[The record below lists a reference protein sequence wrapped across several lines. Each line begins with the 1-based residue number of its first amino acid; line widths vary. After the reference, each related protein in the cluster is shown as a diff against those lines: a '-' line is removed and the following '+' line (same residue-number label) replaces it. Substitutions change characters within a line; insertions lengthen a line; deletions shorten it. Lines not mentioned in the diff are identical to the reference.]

1 MICGPIVPNT
11 LTSLRDVIE
20 QEVGRVER
28 GLRVVATDIV
38 FGHHGEVDVLAC
50 DASGAP
56 VLIFAAAPETSAGL
70 ATRIL
75 SAHTWL
81 LDNAAWLAAEVGES
95 GLRPELGPRVLVIGL
110 EILAGTVAELRVLG
124 VPSLAVMQFSTFTMG
139 GIRRLGVTTLH
150 SEGCAAEEVGSAGCA
165 VDPFEVPNGVVEP
178 ASRAVAARFLDT
190 LRKVDARM
198 TSSGDRFS
206 RCLSLGGSLV
216 AELVMT
222 DGRLYVNFPASAE
235 LGPDVDLELTEDSCL
250 SLVDIALRMV
260 LLLEVGPDLG
270 LAEAKPGSAKPAFSS
285 QPRIVPSPDR
295 TVVEDDGHSSDVAEP
310 ESVFRA
316 ASESPLVIEDEERFS
331 LEPIRRSV
339 VQAQL
344 SREEFEALGEG

>member
-20 QEVGRVER
+20 QEVGRIER
-28 GLRVVATDIV
+28 GLRTVATDIV
-38 FGHHGEVDVLAC
+38 FGQQGAVDILAC

-56 VLIFAAAPETSAGL
+56 VLIFAVAPETSAGL
-70 ATRIL
+70 STRIL

-81 LDNAAWLAAEVGES
+81 LDNAAWLATEVGDS
-95 GLRPELGPRVLVIGL
+95 GLRTELTPRVFVIGL

-124 VPSLAVMQFSTFTMG
+124 VPSLSVMQFSTFTMG
-139 GIRRLGVTTLH
+139 GIRRMGVTTLY
-150 SEGCAAEEVGSAGCA
+150 SAAGDTDESGSADSAG
-165 VDPFEVPNGVVEP
+165 DPFEVPSGVVEP
-178 ASRAVAARFLDT
+178 ASRAVAARFLDV

-206 RCLSLGGSLV
+206 RRLSLGGSLV
-216 AELVMT
+216 AELAMT
-222 DGRLYVNFPASAE
+222 NGRLYVNFPASAE
-235 LGPDVDLELTEDSCL
+235 LASDVDLELTEDSCL

-270 LAEAKPGSAKPAFSS
+270 LAEAKPGSDKPTLSG
-285 QPRIVPSPDR
+285 PSRMAP
-295 TVVEDDGHSSDVAEP
+295 SLNPAVAEDEAHPVDGVEP
-310 ESVFRA
+310 EPVLRA
-316 ASESPLVIEDEERFS
+316 ASETPLVIEDEERFS

-344 SREEFEALGEG
+344 SPEEFEALGEE